1 MRVKGGK
8 TYLDLARALI
18 SDDPPTSIP
27 DLQDYEFELFD
38 GLGAMHQRIR
48 ERDAE
53 HGLARLVAGYAWKWR
68 SKNKSGLH
76 DIELD
81 GVALDWNVSDVDWI
95 ASKTSLEEVGSIHT
109 VQGYDLNYAGV
120 IIGGDLR
127 IDPETGRL
135 VADRKNYFDAKGK
148 ADNKMRGQTTSDDDL
163 LRYITNVYRVL
174 LTRGMRGTY
183 LYVVDPLLRQRVE
196 FLLGPLRS

>member
-1 MRVKGGK
+1 MTTSSSCSTTSGPC
-8 TYLDLARALI
+8 I
-18 SDDPPTSIP
+18 SGSASATPSTASP
-27 DLQDYEFELFD
+27 DSSPATRGD
-38 GLGAMHQRIR
+38 GAKR
-48 ERDAE
+48 
-53 HGLARLVAGYAWKWR
+53 K
-68 SKNKSGLH
+68 KSGLH

-127 IDPETGRL
+127 IDPGTGLL

-148 ADNKMRGQTTSDDDL
+148 ASNRTRGQTTTDNDL
-163 LRYITNVYRVL
+163 PRYITNVYRVL

-183 LYVVDPLLRQRVE
+183 VFAVDAELRAR
-196 FLLGPLRS
+196 LRNIASAHLAGQHHQKSRL

>member
-1 MRVKGGK
+1 
-8 TYLDLARALI
+8 
-18 SDDPPTSIP
+18 
-27 DLQDYEFELFD
+27 
-38 GLGAMHQRIR
+38 QRIR

-68 SKNKSGLH
+68 SKGKSGLH

-120 IIGGDLR
+120 IVGGDLR

-148 ADNKMRGQTTSDDDL
+148 ANNTMRGQKTSDEDL
-163 LRYITNVYRVL
+163 LRYIVNVYRVL

-183 LYVVDPLLRQRVE
+183 LYVVDPLLRER
-196 FLLGPLRS
+196 FRHLL